1 MAEMS
6 RYEGLVTGTGPSGR
20 TLVTIRPGQ
29 MGIPGAPEV
38 SRRVCHTSTNGSTVT
53 VDALNTIGAE
63 MGDWVSIRQA
73 DGVAKRN
80 LAVLLGIP
88 LSGGISGMIV
98 GALSNSVMTGFN
110 PIAWWAAFGTVG
122 LIAGIVVS
130 RQVYG
135 RSANLNPLAIQEVL
149 QAADDVTAEFG
160 NVRSRMEKAAAG
172 CSDCTQCWADPIS
185 NSNK

>member
-1 MAEMS
+1 MA
-6 RYEGLVTGTGPSGR
+6 RYEGLVTGTGPGGR

-38 SRRVCHTSTNGSTVT
+38 SRRVCHTSTAGSTVT

-63 MGDWVSIRQA
+63 TGDWVSIRQA
-73 DGVAKRN
+73 DGIAKKN

-88 LSGGISGMIV
+88 VSGGISGMIA
-98 GALSNSVMTGFN
+98 GALSGPVMAGLN
-110 PIAWWAAFGTVG
+110 PLAWWALLGTAG

-130 RQVYG
+130 RRVYA
-135 RSANLNPLAIQEVL
+135 RSANLNPLVIQEVL

-160 NVRSRMEKAAAG
+160 NVRSRMGKAAAG
-172 CSDCTQCWADPIS
+172 CSDCSQCWPGPIS
-185 NSNK
+185 NRNK